1 MWTCLELYISI
12 ELAIDLMLF
21 YSLYL
26 LKEID
31 LGQMNAFN
39 LQEATLDPSLVRIWL
54 SGVLISA
61 CAYGALFFVNS
72 WLTGSL
78 IFGTGVNWIYLPAG
92 LRLFLTLIFGLP
104 GAIGIAIV
112 SFLISYGGALSDDLI
127 VCIGTGLISGFAPY
141 LARIFVLSNVE
152 LAPDLSNL
160 NLPKLLICILV
171 YAALSAGLHQFW
183 YLTVDL
189 DDAGTMNHFFAMF
202 IGDVLGSVL
211 LISLIKYGLDLI
223 KQFRKIAH

>member
-1 MWTCLELYISI
+1 MKVSLTRLEKL
-12 ELAIDLMLF
+12 EPLLM
-21 YSLYL
+21 
-26 LKEID
+26 
-31 LGQMNAFN
+31 
-39 LQEATLDPSLVRIWL
+39 RIWL
-54 SGVLISA
+54 SGVFISA
-61 CAYGALFFVNS
+61 CTYAVLFYVNS
-72 WLTGSL
+72 WLTSTL

-92 LRLFLTLIFGLP
+92 LRLFLTLVFGLP
-104 GAIGIAIV
+104 GAVGIALA
-112 SFLISYGGALSDDLI
+112 SFLISYCGALSDDLI
-127 VCIGTGLISGFAPY
+127 VCVGTGLISGFAPY

-160 NLPKLLICILV
+160 NLSKLIICILV

-211 LISLIKYGLDLI
+211 LISLIKYSLDLMRR
-223 KQFRKIAH
+223 FRKIDH

>member
-1 MWTCLELYISI
+1 V
-12 ELAIDLMLF
+12 LF

-31 LGQMNAFN
+31 LGQMKASTP
-39 LQEATLDPSLVRIWL
+39 QVAKLDASLMRIWL
-54 SGVLISA
+54 LGIFISA
-61 CAYGALFFVNS
+61 LTYGALFYVNL
-72 WLTGSL
+72 WLTSSFL
-78 IFGTGVNWIYLPAG
+78 YSTGVNWIYLPAG

-104 GAIGIAIV
+104 GAIGIVLV

-127 VCIGTGLISGFAPY
+127 ICIGTGLISGFAPY
-141 LARIFVLSNVE
+141 MARIFVLRNVE

-183 YLTVDL
+183 YSTVDL

-202 IGDVLGSVL
+202 VGDVLGSLL
-211 LISLIKYGLDLI
+211 LISLIKYSLDLV
-223 KQFRKIAH
+223 KRFRKIDH